1 MCGIIGYKGK
11 SINALKVLI
20 NGLTSLEY
28 RGYDSAGVSYLSNNK
43 IKTIK
48 QEGKLS
54 NLRNKINFKE
64 SSNLGIGHT
73 RWATHGKANKRNAHP
88 HTVGNITIV
97 HNGIIE
103 NYLTLKEDLIGSG
116 YNFITETDSEVIA
129 AELDYLLKTNDMI
142 TSLGMLKDILKG
154 SYAVVIIN
162 HNEKDKLYAIK
173 NKSPLILATK
183 DEDYF
188 LASDIPAIIA
198 YTKNYMVLDDYD
210 IVEISDD
217 YKIYNNNKL
226 VKREVLTY
234 NGNIDDVLK
243 DGYKHYMLKEI
254 HEEPSVIEKLLEV
267 YLNEDKTNFSNQMP
281 NLKKYNKIHI
291 TACGS
296 AYHTGLIAK
305 NLFEEYARIETV
317 CEVASE
323 YRYKENFFDK
333 KTLVIVIS
341 QSGETADTLAS
352 LEKAKKCGIDTIAIV
367 NRENSSIARMADM
380 SLYIQAGIEVAVATT
395 KAYVGQVML
404 LSLLVLKYMYDNKII
419 DDEKLKEYLK
429 PAKTIKDDISK
440 VTNNYKKTK
449 YVSKLSKSKNI
460 FFIGRKMDYAVSM
473 EGALKLKEI
482 SYLNAVCYQAGE
494 LKHGTISLIEK
505 NTPVIA
511 IVTEKDIKDKT
522 ISNIK
527 EVMSRGA
534 YVICVSSFNM
544 PKDAY
549 NDLIEIKKINPFFQP
564 ILTVIPLQLMAYY
577 VALRLGCN
585 IDKPRN
591 LAKSVTVE

>member
-11 SINALKVLI
+11 SFNALKVLI

-549 NDLIEIKKINPFFQP
+549 NDLIEIKKVNPFFQP